1 MMHRI
6 GLLSYAL
13 HRNPGGIGRY
23 TRELLSGFS
32 TQGLNPLLLQSGNS
46 TGVHRSVKLRGSD
59 FLPALLTLGQIE
71 IGRYSRQFDL
81 ELVHDPTGTA
91 PLLLSSQKKVVTIH
105 DANPHISPRTST
117 ALDRLIYHV
126 WLPCAVKHVDHF
138 LTVSINSREDITRC
152 LGVPMEKITVIPL
165 AAGKQFRP
173 LPEPEVQL
181 VLSRIG
187 IQYPYILYV
196 GSLEP
201 RKNLLRLL
209 EAYALLFDWSS
220 QWHLVIVG
228 ARNIWKSEPLG
239 KLVQQYNL
247 EPYVHFTGYLPDA
260 ELPALYNG
268 ADLFVFPSLYEGFGL
283 PVLESMACGTPV
295 ITSNTSSLPEIAG
308 DAALLVDP
316 CRVEDI
322 AESMQ
327 LVLSNKELAQ
337 DLRSRGLER
346 AKLFTWERT
355 ASETIAVY
363 EQLLGGKLT
372 P

>member
-1 MMHRI
+1 MHRL
-6 GLLSYAL
+6 GLLTYAL
-13 HRNPGGIGRY
+13 NRNPGGIGRY

-32 TQGLNPLLLQSGNS
+32 IRGFNPLLLRAGNS
-46 TGVHRSVKLRGSD
+46 IAKHRSVQLLGSD
-59 FLPALLTLGQIE
+59 FLPGLLTLGQFE
-71 IGRYSRQFDL
+71 IGRYSRKFNL

-91 PLLLSSQKKVVTIH
+91 PLILSSPKKVVTIH
-105 DANPHISPRTST
+105 DVCPHIDPKTST
-117 ALDRLIYHV
+117 VLDRLIYHF

-138 LTVSINSREDITRC
+138 LTVSINSREDINRF
-152 LGVPMEKITVIPL
+152 LGVPMKKITVIPL

-173 LPEPEVQL
+173 LPEPEVRP

-187 IQYPYILYV
+187 IQFPYILYV

-201 RKNLLRLL
+201 RKNLHRLL
-209 EAYALLFDWSS
+209 EAYAKLLDWSPK
-220 QWHLVIVG
+220 WHLVIVG

-239 KLVQQYNL
+239 KSVQQYKL
-247 EPYVHFTGYLPDA
+247 EPYVHFTGYIPDA

-295 ITSNTSSLPEIAG
+295 VTSNTSSLPEIAG

-316 CRVEDI
+316 YSVEAI
-322 AESMQ
+322 AESIQ
-327 LVLSNKELAQ
+327 LVLSDKELAQ

-346 AKLFTWERT
+346 AKMFTWEKT

-363 EQLLGGKLT
+363 EQLLGGKVT
-372 P
+372 T